1 MLHLSHRAA
10 AINECLNAVRLTQD
24 RARLHE
30 VPAAEL
36 VSAVAV
42 CAKTLVRVAEKTG
55 HIGEKRNSAFHIVNR
70 ASRLLRQELRRRE
83 QPNVDL

>member
-1 MLHLSHRAA
+1 MLHLSRRAA

-30 VPAAEL
+30 VPAVEL

-42 CAKTLVRVAEKTG
+42 CAKTLARVAEKTE
-55 HIGEKRNSAFHIVNR
+55 HIGEQRNSAFHIVNR
-70 ASRLLRQELRRRE
+70 ATRLLRQELRRRE

>member
-10 AINECLNAVRLTQD
+10 AINECLDAVRLTQD

-42 CAKTLVRVAEKTG
+42 CAKALVRVAEKTE
-55 HIGEKRNSAFHIVNR
+55 HIGEQRNSAFHLVNH

-83 QPNVDL
+83 QPNVDR

>member
-1 MLHLSHRAA
+1 MLHLSCRAA
-10 AINECLNAVRLTQD
+10 AINECLEAVRLTQD

-30 VPAAEL
+30 APASEL

-42 CAKTLVRVAEKTG
+42 CAKTLARVAEKTG
-55 HIGEKRNSAFHIVNR
+55 HLGEQRTSAFHLVNR

-83 QPNVDL
+83 QPNVDR